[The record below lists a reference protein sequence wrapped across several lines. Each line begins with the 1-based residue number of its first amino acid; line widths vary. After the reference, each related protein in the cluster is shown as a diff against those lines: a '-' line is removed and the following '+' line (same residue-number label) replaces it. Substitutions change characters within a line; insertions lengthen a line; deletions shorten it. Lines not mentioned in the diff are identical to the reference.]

1 MIIMLQLLA
10 IFLLQ
15 GSSVLAATNTAE
27 YGLNVLPL
35 PTKYDI
41 GSEVIC
47 LSSDFQIS
55 VDPAAS
61 QDLHDAIGR
70 TLEHLQDCKHEYLS
84 IWHGSEFFQDSS
96 ECKHWL
102 SSLVLSFDSNTH
114 SSSSILD
121 GAIQQPE
128 DRMEWEAYH
137 LTVPTNG
144 TATLT
149 SASALGLFRGLTTFE
164 ALFFYLPE
172 QSDYSSQMMSKRWNW
187 QGGWLYAPFGPYEIW
202 DKPAF
207 GWRSVLVDTSR
218 QFFSIKSL
226 KSVRLFFSVLGAS
239 QVDA

>member
-1 MIIMLQLLA
+1 MLHWLIL
-10 IFLLQ
+10 FWLQ
-15 GSSVLAATNTAE
+15 WTSVLGANTTTG

-35 PTKYDI
+35 PTKYDT

-47 LSSDFQIS
+47 LSTDFQIS
-55 VDPAAS
+55 VDSSAS
-61 QDLHDAIGR
+61 QDLHDAIER
-70 TLEHLQDCKHEYLS
+70 TLEHLKESKHEYLS
-84 IWHGSEFFQDSS
+84 IWHGSEFFKDTS
-96 ECKHWL
+96 ECQYWL
-102 SSLVLSFDSNTH
+102 SSLVLSFDGDAHPTK
-114 SSSSILD
+114 SILD

-128 DRMEWEAYH
+128 ERVEWEAYH

-149 SASALGLFRGLTTFE
+149 AASALGLFRGLTTFE

-172 QSDYSSQMMSKRWNW
+172 QSDYSSQMMTMRWNW
-187 QGGWLYAPFGPYEIW
+187 RGGWLYAPFGPYEIW

-226 KSVRLFFSVLGAS
+226 RSVSLLP
-239 QVDA
+239 